1 MGQIWAKIMQPY
13 IQFGLIIS
21 SLGQFEPKLCNL
33 ISQAIMSHGMLSKI
47 FEMLSYDRIQYSDQ
61 SNNGQFTQK
70 ILFQANTI
78 DLVLA

>member
-1 MGQIWAKIMQPY
+1 
-13 IQFGLIIS
+13 
-21 SLGQFEPKLCNL
+21 
-33 ISQAIMSHGMLSKI
+33 MSHGMLSKI

>member
-1 MGQIWAKIMQPY
+1 MGKIWAKIMQPY
-13 IQFGLIIS
+13 IQFGPIIS
-21 SLGQFEPKLCNL
+21 NLGQFEPKLCNL
-33 ISQAIMSHGMLSKI
+33 ISQAIMSQGMLSKI
-47 FEMLSYDRIQYSDQ
+47 FEMLSYDGIQYLDQ